1 MSYLI
6 KKDNKTN
13 TITYMNYNLDGYK
26 FTPKSKE
33 NTSITINEI
42 VVINPK
48 MIDSI
53 LTIKFNSMF
62 KKLIAFISDN
72 SDNSSNGMY
81 ALTEIERLKSIL
93 FHKYQKYISVEKQRI
108 FYSKLNML
116 EQKIKR
122 DLMMQMNFSYNN
134 VHEYEEEQTQGRGR

>member
-53 LTIKFNSMF
+53 LTIKFNGMF

-93 FHKYQKYISVEKQRI
+93 FHKYQKYISAEKQRV
-108 FYSKLNML
+108 FYSKLSML